1 MDASKR
7 QSKQK
12 NNPDFKSIFII
23 DPVKGERLHLAK
35 LLKQEKFLMMTFER
49 IGECLKQNNSIKPN
63 LIIYV
68 LRKDK
73 NEQDQLK
80 DIKKYFKNLHFI
92 ILINSEFSELNI
104 DELKESGFTSIH
116 KANNQDMVKNF
127 IYTLCQSA
135 RHPMRKNHHSKQSK
149 FIIFKI
155 DRLRDQ
161 FSFL

>member
-12 NNPDFKSIFII
+12 SNPNFKSIFII

-49 IGECLKQNNSIKPN
+49 IGDCLKQNNSIKPN

-68 LRKDK
+68 LRKNK
-73 NEQDQLK
+73 NEQNQLK

-92 ILINSEFSELNI
+92 ILMTSEISELNI
-104 DELKESGFTSIH
+104 DELKESGFTSIY

-127 IYTLCQSA
+127 IYTLMPECQVP
-135 RHPMRKNHHSKQSK
+135 HEEEP
-149 FIIFKI
+149 
-155 DRLRDQ
+155 
-161 FSFL
+161 SFQTK

>member
-12 NNPDFKSIFII
+12 KNPDFKSIFII

-49 IGECLKQNNSIKPN
+49 IGDCLKQNNSIKPN

-92 ILINSEFSELNI
+92 ILINSELSELNI

-127 IYTLCQSA
+127 IYTLMPECQS
-135 RHPMRKNHHSKQSK
+135 PNEEEP
-149 FIIFKI
+149 
-155 DRLRDQ
+155 
-161 FSFL
+161 SFQTK

>member
-1 MDASKR
+1 MDAPKR

-12 NNPDFKSIFII
+12 SNPDFKSIFII

-49 IGECLKQNNSIKPN
+49 IGDCLKQNNSIKPN

-68 LRKDK
+68 LRQDK
-73 NEQDQLK
+73 NELDQLK

-116 KANNQDMVKNF
+116 KANN
-127 IYTLCQSA
+127 
-135 RHPMRKNHHSKQSK
+135 
-149 FIIFKI
+149 
-155 DRLRDQ
+155 
-161 FSFL
+161 

>member
-12 NNPDFKSIFII
+12 KNPDFKSIFII

-49 IGECLKQNNSIKPN
+49 IGDCLKQNNSIKPN

-127 IYTLCQSA
+127 IYTLMPECQA
-135 RHPMRKNHHSKQSK
+135 PNEEEP
-149 FIIFKI
+149 
-155 DRLRDQ
+155 
-161 FSFL
+161 SFQTK

>member
-12 NNPDFKSIFII
+12 KNPDFKSIFII

-49 IGECLKQNNSIKPN
+49 IGDCLKQNNSIKPN

-116 KANNQDMVKNF
+116 KANNQDMVKNI
-127 IYTLCQSA
+127 IYTLMPECQA
-135 RHPMRKNHHSKQSK
+135 PNEEEP
-149 FIIFKI
+149 
-155 DRLRDQ
+155 
-161 FSFL
+161 SFQTK

>member
-12 NNPDFKSIFII
+12 SNPDFKSIFII
-23 DPVKGERLHLAK
+23 DPIKGDRLHLAK

-49 IGECLKQNNSIKPN
+49 IGDCLKQNNSVKPN

-73 NEQDQLK
+73 NEQNQLK
-80 DIKKYFKNLHFI
+80 DIKKYFRNLHFI
-92 ILINSEFSELNI
+92 ILITSEVSEFNI
-104 DELKESGFTSIH
+104 EELKESGFTSIY

-127 IYTLCQSA
+127 IYTLMPECQVPHEEEPSL
-135 RHPMRKNHHSKQSK
+135 KVK
-149 FIIFKI
+149 
-155 DRLRDQ
+155 
-161 FSFL
+161 

>member
-1 MDASKR
+1 MDSSKR

-49 IGECLKQNNSIKPN
+49 IGDCLKKNNSIKPN

-116 KANNQDMVKNF
+116 KANNQDMVKN
-127 IYTLCQSA
+127 
-135 RHPMRKNHHSKQSK
+135 
-149 FIIFKI
+149 
-155 DRLRDQ
+155 
-161 FSFL
+161 